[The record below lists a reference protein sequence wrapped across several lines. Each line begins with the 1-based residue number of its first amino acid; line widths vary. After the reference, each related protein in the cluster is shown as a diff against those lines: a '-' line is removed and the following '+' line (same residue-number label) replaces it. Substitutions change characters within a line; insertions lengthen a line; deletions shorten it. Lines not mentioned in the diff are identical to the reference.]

1 MMRRDEFRAVLYH
14 RFRLLVPLVA
24 HPAAKRLWRTLV
36 WGFWLLYFGFVAL
49 VLVLR
54 YSVLPHVGD
63 HRADIERY
71 ASLAL
76 GQTVSIG
83 RIKASWE
90 GINPDLTLIDVSIA
104 DSEGR
109 PALTFSRVEAI
120 FSWWS
125 VPSAQLKLR
134 LLRIDEPTLNLRRDA
149 NGRISIAGI
158 PLSQEKND
166 NDIADWVLAQRRIRI
181 QGATLVWDDELRKAP
196 TLVLE
201 NLNFGLDNNGSR
213 HRFGLTA
220 LPPAALASKL
230 DVRGDLRGGDF
241 ESRESW
247 TGQAYAEIDYADLAV
262 WRQWVDYPVALPHGR
277 GAWRAWF
284 GFAEGKLDTI
294 TADVALQDVSLRLAQ
309 DFPSLELDHMSGR
322 IGANFSEK
330 GLAVDG
336 RRIELVTHKLA
347 ARKNQPSEPIRIE
360 PTDFHVDWQPDTEN
374 KRVVGSAT
382 ANVLD
387 IDALSALA
395 AYLPFDAGTRQLLND
410 YAPRGRISGLSAKW
424 KGDAERLQTY
434 ALKADFDGLALKA
447 QGYFPGFTGISGALD
462 VNEQGGSATLR
473 SKKPS
478 IDLPSVFPESLISL
492 DSLGAQAKWKVN
504 KGVLDVELSQVE
516 FAGSEAAGTAQGKYR
531 NTGEGPGSIDLT
543 AALTRGDA
551 RAVWRYMPQAVN
563 ADARYWLRDSL
574 LSGRASEAK
583 LTLKGDLAHFPFLD
597 KTQGQFLVTVKANDV
612 TLDYGTGW
620 PKITGIYADLR
631 FEGAGMAIDIER
643 GSMLGANLSKTY
655 AEIPD
660 FDAPVSLLIVKGRAQ
675 GPTSEFLKF
684 IDQSPVAARI
694 DHFTEGMR
702 ASGNGH
708 LDLALE
714 IPLAEAQLGESK
726 IDGTYYF
733 ENNEVT
739 VDAALP
745 PFRQV
750 NGTVQ
755 FSGNDLRVPEINAT
769 LFGGPL
775 KIKGGTQK
783 DGRVL
788 ITANGS
794 ISVAQIRK
802 QFDSPL
808 LQNFSGAAS
817 YRGEVR
823 INKRD
828 ADLVVDSN
836 LTGLASDLPEPFS
849 KTAVENLPLRFEKVL
864 LPGTPV
870 RDQISAT
877 LGNVLS
883 MKLIRRK
890 QLEGFV
896 PERGAIALGRPL
908 QLPERGVTLGLT
920 AKKLDIDFWRRLL
933 LPVADKSPAE
943 KPDSPFIDSI
953 NIKAGELL
961 LFGRNYSDVDLTVS
975 PEPTHWKASLSS
987 RQASGE
993 LQWHGTGSGK
1003 LVGRFKHMT
1012 IEPAAGSTEPDTGEG
1027 IKELPALDIVAE
1039 EFSLGVRR
1047 FGRLEVQARN
1057 DGSVWRLDKINATN
1071 PYGSL
1076 SGSGQWQV
1084 GGGKNRTQL
1093 DFKVDSSDVGKLLE
1107 RMGYPGTVR
1116 AGTALLEGKIG
1127 WNGAPTSLDYAS
1139 LSGEMNLEAAKG
1151 QFVKLD
1157 PGAAGKLLGLISL
1170 QGLTR
1175 RITFDFRDVFSEG
1188 FAFDSIAS
1196 KVTVQSGQMTTDR
1209 LQIDGPGARVVMRG
1223 EVDLKRETQRLN
1235 VNVQPELGGTAAL
1248 GIALVNPIAGVATW
1262 VAHKVLQNPLNHMFG
1277 FDYLITGKW
1286 DDPKVEKLSGN
1297 EPAPTVPTVPRL
1309 PMIPNTSGAAN
1320 ESAAK

>member
-1 MMRRDEFRAVLYH
+1 MMPKDELRATLYH
-14 RFRLLVPLVA
+14 RFYLLLPLVA
-24 HPAAKRLWRTLV
+24 LPAAKWLWRTLV
-36 WGFWLLYFGFVAL
+36 WAFWLTYFGFVAL

-54 YSVLPHVGD
+54 YSVLPHVD
-63 HRADIERY
+63 DYRADIERY
-71 ASLAL
+71 ASQGL
-76 GQTVSIG
+76 GQKVSIG
-83 RIKASWE
+83 RIEASWE
-90 GINPDLTLIDVSIA
+90 GVNPDLTLIDVSIA
-104 DSEGR
+104 DTEGR

-120 FSWWS
+120 LSWWS

-158 PLSQEKND
+158 PLSQEKQN
-166 NDIADWVLAQRRIRI
+166 NDISDWILAQRRIRI
-181 QGATLVWDDELRKAP
+181 QRAMLVWDDELRKAP

-213 HRFGLTA
+213 HGFGLTA
-220 LPPAALASKL
+220 QPPAALASKL
-230 DVRGDLRGGDF
+230 DVRGDLRGADF
-241 ESRESW
+241 EALESW
-247 TGQAYAEIDYADLAV
+247 AGQVYAEIDYADLAV

-309 DFPSLELDHMSGR
+309 DLPALELEHMSGR
-322 IGANFSEK
+322 MGVNFSAK
-330 GLAVDG
+330 GLAVNG
-336 RRIELVTHKLA
+336 RRIELATRKLA
-347 ARKNQPSEPIRIE
+347 VRNDQSNEAILIE
-360 PTDFHVDWQPDTEN
+360 PTDFHVDWQPDSEN

-382 ANVLD
+382 ASVLD
-387 IDALSALA
+387 IDALAALA

-410 YAPRGRISGLSAKW
+410 YAPRGRVRGLSAKW

-434 ALKADFDGLALKA
+434 ALKAGFDGLALKA
-447 QGYFPGFTGISGALD
+447 QGYFPGFTGMSGSLD
-462 VNEQGGSATLR
+462 VNEQGGSATLH

-478 IDLPSVFPESLISL
+478 VDLPSIFPESLISL
-492 DSLGAQAKWKVN
+492 DSLGAQATWKIN
-504 KGVLDVELSQVE
+504 KGVLDVALSQVE
-516 FAGSEAAGTAQGKYR
+516 FAGAEAAGTAQGTYR

-551 RAVWRYMPQAVN
+551 RAVWRYMPKAVN

-574 LSGRASEAK
+574 LSGSASDAR
-583 LTLKGDLAHFPFLD
+583 LTLKGNLADFPFLD
-597 KTQGQFLVTVKANDV
+597 KTKGQFLVTVKANDV

-620 PKITGIYADLR
+620 PKITGIYGDLR
-631 FEGAGMAIDIER
+631 FEGAGMKIDIER
-643 GSMLGANLSKTY
+643 GTMLGAHLEKTY

-660 FDAPVSLLIVKGRAQ
+660 FDAPVSLLIVKGRAK

-702 ASGNGH
+702 AGGNGH
-708 LDLALE
+708 LDLELE
-714 IPLAEAQLGESK
+714 IPLAEARLGESK
-726 IDGTYYF
+726 INGTYYF

-794 ISVAQIRK
+794 ISVAQLRK
-802 QFDSPL
+802 QFNSPL

-828 ADLVVDSN
+828 ADLVVESA
-836 LTGLASDLPEPFS
+836 LVGLASDLPEPFN
-849 KTAVENLPLRFEKVL
+849 KTATETLPLRFEKEF
-864 LPGTPV
+864 LPGAPM
-870 RDQISAT
+870 RDQISVS
-877 LGNVLS
+877 LGSAVS
-883 MKLIRRK
+883 MKLIRSK
-890 QLEGFV
+890 QVDGFV
-896 PERGAIALGRPL
+896 PERGAIAIGRPL
-908 QLPERGVTLGLT
+908 ELPERGVMLGMT

-933 LPVADKSPAE
+933 QPVSNKTPAE
-943 KPDSPFIDSI
+943 KSAPPFLDSI
-953 NIKAGELL
+953 NIKTGELL
-961 LFGRNYSDVDLTVS
+961 LLGRTFNDVDLTVS
-975 PEPTHWKASLSS
+975 PEPNHWKASLNS
-987 RQASGE
+987 RQASGD
-993 LQWHGTGSGK
+993 LQWYGAGSGK
-1003 LVGRFKHMT
+1003 LVARFKHMAMD
-1012 IEPAAGSTEPDTGEG
+1012 PAAGSAGSAGSDMGEG

-1047 FGRLEVQARN
+1047 FGRLELQAQN
-1057 DGSVWRLDKINATN
+1057 EGGVWRLGKINVTN
-1071 PYGSL
+1071 PYGNL
-1076 SGSGQWQV
+1076 SGSGQWQI
-1084 GGGKNRTQL
+1084 GGGKNRTDL
-1093 DFKVDSSDVGKLLE
+1093 DFKMGSSDVGKLLE

-1116 AGTALLEGKIG
+1116 GGTAQLGGKIG
-1127 WNGAPTSLDYAS
+1127 WNGAPSSMDYAS
-1139 LSGEMNLEAAKG
+1139 LGGEMNLEAAKG

-1175 RITFDFRDVFSEG
+1175 RVSLDFKDVFSEG

-1196 KVTVQSGQMTTDR
+1196 KVVVQHGQMSTDR
-1209 LQIDGPGARVVMRG
+1209 LQIDGPGARVLMRG
-1223 EVDLKRETQRLN
+1223 EVDLKNETQRLN

-1248 GIALVNPIAGVATW
+1248 GVALINPIAGVATW

-1297 EPAPTVPTVPRL
+1297 EPVLTAPRL
-1309 PMIPNTSGAAN
+1309 PMIPNVSGVAN
-1320 ESAAK
+1320 EPALK